1 MKKSAWLMTSLALA
15 LAGIM
20 VLAVPV
26 FAQQG
31 RGGGPQ
37 GQGNQWC
44 QGGGMGPGPGSAYSP
59 NYQNNQNCPYY
70 SGDNTQQAPRGGR
83 WAMRGG
89 GRANQPATQATP
101 PAGTQ

>member
-1 MKKSAWLMTSLALA
+1 MQQSRWVMACLALA
-15 LAGIM
+15 LTGVM

-44 QGGGMGPGPGSAYSP
+44 MGGGGQGPGPGSAYCP
-59 NYQNNQNCPYY
+59 NYQQGNQNNPSYG
-70 SGDNTQQAPRGGR
+70 GDNTQTPRGRRG
-83 WAMRGG
+83 MRGG
-89 GRANQPATQATP
+89 GRGNQPATQATP
-101 PAGTQ
+101 PAVTQ